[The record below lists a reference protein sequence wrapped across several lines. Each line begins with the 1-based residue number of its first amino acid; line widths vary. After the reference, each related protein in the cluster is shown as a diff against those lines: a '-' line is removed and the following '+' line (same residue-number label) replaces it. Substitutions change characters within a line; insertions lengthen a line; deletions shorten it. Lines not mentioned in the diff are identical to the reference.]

1 MRCWSGSMVAAV
13 CLVFALPGGATTIF
27 STFGAGESFSP
38 TQYIPV
44 NFYTSPEVIGTSLA
58 FAFDV
63 PGDSDYLLSE
73 VRLAASWA
81 GTRKNA
87 AFALFPDVS
96 GLPSATPSVV
106 LAQGPDGLDLAPSVL
121 SLPAPGSIELAA
133 GQRYWLVVQPASLD
147 ATVPA
152 DDFVELWLGA
162 GAMGLQTSRV
172 SFDSGPWGDWF
183 PEAFEAPAPA
193 FSVEAEP
200 IPEPGTLLLLG
211 VGLVLLRGVAAP
223 KD

>member
-1 MRCWSGSMVAAV
+1 MRFSSGSIVAAF
-13 CLVFALPGGATTIF
+13 CLVFALPGGAATIY
-27 STFGAGESFSP
+27 STFGPGESFSP

-44 NFYTSPEVIGTSLA
+44 NFYTSPEIIGTSLA

-87 AFALFPDVS
+87 AFALFSDVS
-96 GLPSATPSVV
+96 GLPAATPRAV
-106 LAQGPDGLDLAPSVL
+106 LAEGPDALGLTPSVL
-121 SLPAPGSIELAA
+121 SLPSPESIELAA

-147 ATVPA
+147 STAPA
-152 DDFVELWLGA
+152 DDFVELWLGS

-183 PEAFEAPAPA
+183 SPSFEATAPA

-200 IPEPGTLLLLG
+200 IPEPGTLVLLG
-211 VGLVLLRGVAAP
+211 IGLVLLRGLAAP